1 MGQALPKQTTTFK
14 QPQQQ
19 HALSSSS
26 SAPSPPSLF
35 AAFSLSHTRPALATT
50 EIPSVLSAA
59 DTQEELRSSYPAAAA
74 CPDADDIAP
83 ASAFELVLRFAKTIT
98 LKACI
103 SAENFRSTPTA
114 LGLYPSTPPHRRVKR
129 TGSVSDV
136 PTSAEAFQSTSA
148 ALWSS
153 AFPAS
158 SSSVPSSSL
167 AADRAPACPPGQEPP
182 SLPTPSLVM
191 ARSKALAPT
200 CDSSDV
206 ATTPAAGSGANLIA
220 VANPTEHSPN
230 DTANI
235 PGADIPSATSANG
248 NGIAAPASPAE
259 TPTVP
264 SGPSS
269 QTRQPFQPPQISPE
283 RMVLDF
289 VASQTAGMID
299 L

>member
-35 AAFSLSHTRPALATT
+35 AAFSLSHARPALATT

-59 DTQEELRSSYPAAAA
+59 DTQEELCSSYPAAAA

-83 ASAFELVLRFAKTIT
+83 ASAFETIT
-98 LKACI
+98 LKACL

-136 PTSAEAFQSTSA
+136 PISAEAFQSTSA

-167 AADRAPACPPGQEPP
+167 AADRAQACPPGQEPP
-182 SLPTPSLVM
+182 SLPAPSLVM
-191 ARSKALAPT
+191 ARSKALAPA
-200 CDSSDV
+200 CDNSDV
-206 ATTPAAGSGANLIA
+206 ATTP
-220 VANPTEHSPN
+220 
-230 DTANI
+230 
-235 PGADIPSATSANG
+235 
-248 NGIAAPASPAE
+248 
-259 TPTVP
+259 
-264 SGPSS
+264 
-269 QTRQPFQPPQISPE
+269 
-283 RMVLDF
+283 
-289 VASQTAGMID
+289 
-299 L
+299 